1 MASQPVL
8 SYRTHKSFVLLLS
21 THCNAESM
29 ANVSLLLTTFL
40 GWRIDTSFI
49 GIYTPAPTICY
60 ILDATCCDNF
70 IIMHLL
76 YLLSYSNDGIS
87 QRSPTTR
94 PDATP
99 SRRWCKYVH
108 TRTAFQNKSH
118 FHNSISQ
125 LNEIWHINAITIGYN
140 YFNVIHLILNV
151 CIYYMYQF
159 ITVFF

>member
-1 MASQPVL
+1 MHIKGQYYHHNNNNKKLNLLVQYDSLLRMQFHFTARLTIDLVIFISYMCMASQPVL
-8 SYRTHKSFVLLLS
+8 SYRTHKNFVLLLS

-99 SRRWCKYVH
+99 SRR
-108 TRTAFQNKSH
+108 
-118 FHNSISQ
+118 
-125 LNEIWHINAITIGYN
+125 
-140 YFNVIHLILNV
+140 
-151 CIYYMYQF
+151 
-159 ITVFF
+159 